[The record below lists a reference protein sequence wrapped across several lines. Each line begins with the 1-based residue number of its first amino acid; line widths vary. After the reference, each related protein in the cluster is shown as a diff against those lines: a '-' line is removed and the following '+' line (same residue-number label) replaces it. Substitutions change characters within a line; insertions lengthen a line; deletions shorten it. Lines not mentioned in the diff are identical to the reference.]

1 MTEDAPRLIL
11 RGNHVL
17 ALLNDSRSGIKRPPA
32 GKVLSSF
39 LNSAQASVVSI
50 KTWQRW
56 QYQSNFKTL
65 ENFTVKEQKEVESGL
80 KETSVP
86 FEWNC

>member
-1 MTEDAPRLIL
+1 
-11 RGNHVL
+11 
-17 ALLNDSRSGIKRPPA
+17 
-32 GKVLSSF
+32 
-39 LNSAQASVVSI
+39 VVSI

-56 QYQSNFKTL
+56 QDQSNFKTL